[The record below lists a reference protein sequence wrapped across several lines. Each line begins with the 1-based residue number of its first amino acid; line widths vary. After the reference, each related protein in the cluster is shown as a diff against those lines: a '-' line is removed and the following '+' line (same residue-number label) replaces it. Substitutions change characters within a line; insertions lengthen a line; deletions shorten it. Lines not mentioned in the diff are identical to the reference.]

1 MKNLTNVKT
10 ILAIIVM
17 VAIMLISTSVFA
29 EDSGS
34 WADLSSSLNG
44 GASSSASSPSP
55 MAASGNTM
63 LTSAPTSGNTT
74 GNTTGTNTAN
84 TSGINLTN
92 TLTSNTANTA
102 NRANTTNTANTSL
115 YNSTNLPDTGLEDS
129 LPVVVLIGVVG
140 ISAVYA
146 YKKIKDYQNI

>member
-34 WADLSSSLNG
+34 WANLSSSLNG

-74 GNTTGTNTAN
+74 GNTAGTNTASTN
-84 TSGINLTN
+84 GVNLTN
-92 TLTSNTANTA
+92 TLTPTNTA
-102 NRANTTNTANTSL
+102 NRANTANTSL